1 MENKAELT
9 TISKFMSLVL
19 RHQPETHVVGAAQ
32 HAEWWVPAEELEELN
47 DHIVGLIEVTRTFG
61 ARSPQPVGPPKIA
74 SGDSTG
80 MSTEPERANCAT
92 SLVSS
97 PRPVSP
103 RSSLSA
109 MSATGPSSD
118 TSRP

>member
-47 DHIVGLIEVTRTFG
+47 DHIVGLIEV
-61 ARSPQPVGPPKIA
+61 
-74 SGDSTG
+74 
-80 MSTEPERANCAT
+80 
-92 SLVSS
+92 
-97 PRPVSP
+97 
-103 RSSLSA
+103 
-109 MSATGPSSD
+109 
-118 TSRP
+118 